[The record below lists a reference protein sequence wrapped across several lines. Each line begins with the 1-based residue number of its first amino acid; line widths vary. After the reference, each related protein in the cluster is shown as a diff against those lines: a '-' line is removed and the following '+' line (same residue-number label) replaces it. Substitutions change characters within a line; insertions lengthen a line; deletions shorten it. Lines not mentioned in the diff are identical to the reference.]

1 MVSQKMISFKIDASL
16 LPLLDMLCG
25 EYGLKR
31 NNMLNVLV
39 RTGVTCLADNKVR
52 FAIMAAMQYSS
63 REFDNNVD
71 II

>member
-1 MVSQKMISFKIDASL
+1 MVNQKLISFKIDESL

-39 RTGVTCLADNKVR
+39 RTGVHCLADNKVR
-52 FAIMAAMQYSS
+52 FATLAVLDYVS
-63 REFDNNVD
+63 RVEHL
-71 II
+71 